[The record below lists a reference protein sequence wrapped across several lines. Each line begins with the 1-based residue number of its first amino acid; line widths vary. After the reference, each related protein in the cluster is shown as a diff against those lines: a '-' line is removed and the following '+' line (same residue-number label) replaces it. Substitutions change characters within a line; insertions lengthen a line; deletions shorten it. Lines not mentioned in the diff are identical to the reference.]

1 VIAAIAADGAASRI
15 TITSS
20 SPALIEHNLN
30 NALFKDSIE
39 RAVLAVLIV
48 FSVAVIIA
56 VSDPRPSGSSAD
68 DGSGRANLTGRRFPP
83 PVPATPVPAAEA
95 EAPVVAIEAP
105 PTSVPEP
112 TQNLLQIVA
121 TSAERSGLAP
131 AVVPAGD
138 CNSWVP
144 ADSGALPVTFTC
156 GQGAVVASAAGRVL
170 IASESSSGATAEPS
184 LIAET
189 WSWDRGLSLGN
200 FVVIDHGPT
209 ANATSTIT
217 VYSRLTDIDPALRR
231 GVLVEAGQRIGGLGV
246 DGDAGPFTFG
256 WEMWVNDQLAG
267 IAAPPAPPE
276 ADIAVF
282 EATQLA
288 PGVSL
293 PTPDVCPFPDG
304 DRISFPNSARTYRS
318 GVHQGIDFG
327 CGLPGIK
334 TASVADGT
342 IAMIVNNIEEPTF
355 GEREAILASAAAAG
369 STPSWILTHLYGNFI
384 VIDHGTLD
392 GTEDGP
398 SVFSI
403 YAHLE
408 NVDPT
413 LTLGSAVAA
422 GQSLGVVGDSGTSAA
437 SRNVDE
443 PAAIHLHW
451 ELHIDEHYLGEDLS
465 AAATMQVYR
474 SLFCRNSEAIS
485 CT

>member
-1 VIAAIAADGAASRI
+1 M
-15 TITSS
+15 
-20 SPALIEHNLN
+20 N
-30 NALFKDSIE
+30 NALLKDSVQ
-39 RAVLAVLIV
+39 RAALAVLIV
-48 FSVAVIIA
+48 FSIAVIIA

-68 DGSGRANLTGRRFPP
+68 DGSGPASVTGRRFPP
-83 PVPATPVPAAEA
+83 PVPATAEPIADAAV
-95 EAPVVAIEAP
+95 PVVAIEAP
-105 PTSVPEP
+105 PTPVPEP

-121 TSAERSGLAP
+121 ASADRSGLAP

-144 ADSGALPVTFTC
+144 VDSGALPVTFTC
-156 GQGAVVASAAGRVL
+156 GQGAVVATASGRVL
-170 IASESSSGATAEPS
+170 MASESTSGPVVEPS
-184 LIAET
+184 LVAEK
-189 WSWDRGLSLGN
+189 WSWARGLSLGN
-200 FVVIDHGPT
+200 FVVIDHGAT
-209 ANATSTIT
+209 ARASSTIT
-217 VYSRLTDIDPALRR
+217 VYSRLTDIDPAMRR
-231 GVLVEAGQRIGGLGV
+231 GALVDGGQRIGGLGQ

-267 IAAPPAPPE
+267 IAKPPE
-276 ADIAVF
+276 APSADIALF
-282 EATQLA
+282 EATELA
-288 PGVSL
+288 PGMRL
-293 PTPDVCPFPDG
+293 PTPDSCPFPLN

-327 CGLPGIK
+327 CGTFGIK
-334 TASVADGT
+334 TTAVADGT

-355 GEREAILASAAAAG
+355 DEREAILASAAAAG

-384 VIDHGTLD
+384 VIDHGSLD
-392 GTEDGP
+392 GTPDGP
-398 SVFSI
+398 PVFSI

-413 LTLGSAVAA
+413 LTLGTAVAS

-437 SRNVDE
+437 SRNIEE

-451 ELHIDEHYLGEDLS
+451 ELHIGEHYLGENLS

-474 SLFCRNSEAIS
+474 SLFCRNSDAIS